1 MKLNPLMTWYNKSTS
16 AQKKE
21 LMALLKIH
29 HTLLSRIG
37 TNKKSVGPELAMRI
51 EAATFKM
58 NQKYPDLPV
67 VKQPTICHT
76 CSNCP
81 YSKK

>member
-1 MKLNPLMTWYNKSTS
+1 MKYTPLMTWYLKSNS

-21 LMALLKIH
+21 LMALLKIN

-37 TNKKSVGPELAMRI
+37 TNKKSVGPELAI
-51 EAATFKM
+51 KLEAATTKM
-58 NQKYPDLPV
+58 SYKYPELPV
-67 VKQPTICHT
+67 VRQSSSCQT
-76 CSNCP
+76 CSHCP